1 MMAELGIANNGL
13 FCTTL
18 LETESDYGTSTTYNK
33 KRPELSACGPFTD
46 ELGLTP
52 YVRVLAAQE
61 VVQSKKAELR
71 AMHEQLNPFALARE
85 VERQKKEINRQRLLK
100 S

>member
-1 MMAELGIANNGL
+1 M
-13 FCTTL
+13 
-18 LETESDYGTSTTYNK
+18 YG
-33 KRPELSACGPFTD
+33 PA
-46 ELGLTP
+46 LTP

-100 S
+100 F